1 MPTILSEPGSAG
13 DGFAATD
20 ITVVRP
26 RRHLHGVTWR
36 PSRRAADWL
45 RRRTVSGRSE
55 VADSEAV
62 ERRAERGEASNETL
76 FPLDRRGNG
85 GGGGPPARC
94 HPTNPRPAGPPGRG
108 VRLC

>member
-1 MPTILSEPGSAG
+1 MPTIPSEPGSAG

-76 FPLDRRGNG
+76 FPLDRRGNRG
-85 GGGGPPARC
+85 GRGPA
-94 HPTNPRPAGPPGRG
+94 PPGQRQTPAQAGGRG
-108 VRLC
+108 R

>member
-62 ERRAERGEASNETL
+62 ERRAERGEASNQTL
-76 FPLDRRGNG
+76 FPLDRRATPRRPH
-85 GGGGPPARC
+85 PPPPRPPPLP
-94 HPTNPRPAGPPGRG
+94 HPT
-108 VRLC
+108 